1 MRMCISLL
9 ANDVVSSMSECPRKQ
24 HFVAVYMQKPQRGCS
39 IEPSGCPVTLLNQSL
54 SNVGADLNNTI
65 QAPVIVLYPVEDLS
79 ALFAEIRLAT
89 LIGDLREENWLPD
102 FVVAF
107 ARSGLFSL
115 LLLEFL
121 LDCGGL
127 GELLCRYS
135 LGNAIP
141 KRQRLTLSLLLLGWE
156 DLGRNVEWVEV
167 DNDGLILGWV
177 RVLENA
183 N

>member
-9 ANDVVSSMSECPRKQ
+9 ANKVVSSVSECPRKQ
-24 HFVAVYMQKPQRGCS
+24 HSVAAYMQKPQRGWS
-39 IEPSGCPVTLLNQSL
+39 IEPSGCPDTLLNQSL
-54 SNVGADLNNTI
+54 SNVGADLNDTI
-65 QAPVIVLYPVEDLS
+65 QAPVVVLYPVKNLS

-89 LIGDLREENWLPD
+89 LVGDLREENGLPD
-102 FVVAF
+102 FVVAL

-127 GELLCRYS
+127 GELLCRDS
-135 LGNAIP
+135 LGHAIP
-141 KRQRLTLSLLLLGWE
+141 KRQRLTLGLLLLGWE

-167 DNDGLILGWV
+167 DNDSLILGWV
-177 RVLENA
+177 RVLEYTN
-183 N
+183 